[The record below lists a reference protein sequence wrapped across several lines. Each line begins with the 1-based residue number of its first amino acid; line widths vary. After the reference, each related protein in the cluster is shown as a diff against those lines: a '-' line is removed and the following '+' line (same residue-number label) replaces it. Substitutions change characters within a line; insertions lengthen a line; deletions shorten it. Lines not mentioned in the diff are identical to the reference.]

1 MRTDQKPGELIL
13 TLGETF
19 HSGFSHGLNCSEAV
33 NIAPV
38 NWLDEYDKA
47 IEEYRTVGNVK
58 KVSFPLEWILV
69 RIASAADSLKF
80 SKKNWAKMAAKFNS
94 LILTEITKRAE
105 LKKTQAD
112 VKEIEYI
119 NKAEKYDRNVCKIC

>member
-1 MRTDQKPGELIL
+1 M
-13 TLGETF
+13 
-19 HSGFSHGLNCSEAV
+19 

-58 KVSFPLEWILV
+58 KVAINKKIKVSFPLEWILV